1 MQVNLNVML
10 AEGESLPMSAE
21 EVATKVLEALGGD
34 QEKDHCTVSV
44 STAPNTVSVGTLPDY
59 TPPSAP

>member
-10 AEGESLPMSAE
+10 AEGDSLTMSAE

-44 STAPNTVSVGTLPDY
+44 STAPTTVSVGTLPEY
-59 TPPSAP
+59 IPPAAP